1 MKTKNKNYKRDC
13 SQRTEFTAKFPIT
26 GKNSG
31 DISSYIYKSLRYF
44 KTVMYLFQY
53 FSRNPK
59 RCSVEPKSSAETCL
73 RNTLLSRNMV
83 SEDKADMA
91 QS

>member
-44 KTVMYLFQY
+44 KTFMYLFQY
-53 FSRNPK
+53 FSRNP
-59 RCSVEPKSSAETCL
+59 
-73 RNTLLSRNMV
+73 
-83 SEDKADMA
+83 
-91 QS
+91 